1 MKHLFRY
8 MTLLAAVLL
17 TACSSDESTNTEQ
30 PLPEGMGRI
39 RITVCTPETDG
50 SISTRAVTEDP
61 NDPIKHENPWETPDH
76 EWERLQTFRIYIC
89 SLTDGNYVV
98 RQVISGNKTQFGE
111 ASTDPSEHT
120 YRSTTVT
127 SESLEEG
134 TYYIFATANFRSSE
148 AATITG
154 NANDEYDDGYAVG
167 STINLDAT
175 KRFANS
181 SSYYVVGNDAQYS
194 VKNIPMTGWQRTIEN
209 GTVRPKPIGVSNG
222 AETDAG
228 TLMLW
233 RVIGKMQFEFT
244 NESDRDIRI
253 LGIEVDPINKLS
265 TTDNPGIYLFSK
277 DDLTSTADLAPGATP
292 PAGKEGLTLPNGVRN
307 DMGPVAFTPALVG
320 GTAQPLTLAAKTP
333 GTPGTPGQG
342 KLYFYVNESDATFTT
357 TKNQLSLRFKV
368 QRKKDGS
375 NWYDQEIRY
384 GVTTQHDLSNSGP
397 YGGTNGGFNVI
408 RRNDWIHIPVTLTD
422 WQLRIEPIAFVPI
435 AGYPAKTVSSDGLTA
450 TFSTGGIIALQ
461 PFVKKYSDAT
471 WRDFSDPEITYGM
484 GREVVV
490 QDDDENDVVDV
501 DASWVASIHWINNDG
516 DTRSGDGKI
525 VKKPFTYD
533 ATSHCIIGE
542 LNQALVGHNY
552 MTTFTIE
559 VTLGPK
565 SDSTKQY
572 GYSFTFNV
580 VLQ

>member
-1 MKHLFRY
+1 MRIVRHLFRY
-8 MTLLAAVLL
+8 MAVLAVVL
-17 TACSSDESTNTEQ
+17 LPACSSDDSTNTEQ
-30 PLPEGMGRI
+30 PLPEGMGCI
-39 RITVCTPETDG
+39 RITVCAPEVAATG
-50 SISTRAVTEDP
+50 TRAVNEEDP
-61 NDPIKHENPWETPDH
+61 DNRVHDFPWEAPDH
-76 EWERLQTFRIYIC
+76 EWEKLQTFRVYIC
-89 SLTDGNYVV
+89 DADQKVV
-98 RQVISGNKTQFGE
+98 QIMSGDYTMMSE
-111 ASTDPSEHT
+111 PSTDRTEHT
-120 YRSTTVT
+120 YRSVTLT
-127 SESLEEG
+127 SEPLDEG
-134 TYYIFATANFRSSE
+134 TYYIFATANFNSAE
-148 AATITG
+148 
-154 NANDEYDDGYAVG
+154 NDDDAYDDGFDVG
-167 STINLDAT
+167 ETINVNGT
-175 KRFANS
+175 WKFANS
-181 SSYYVVGNDAQYS
+181 GVYYIVGDDTQYN
-194 VKNIPMTGWQRTIEN
+194 VKNIPMTGWLSQTENNTIIP
-209 GTVRPKPIGVSNG
+209 TPIGVSYGLTTN
-222 AETDAG
+222 AG

-368 QRKKDGS
+368 QRKKDDS

-384 GVTTQHDLSNSGP
+384 GVTTHHDLSNSGP

-484 GREVVV
+484 GREVK
-490 QDDDENDVVDV
+490 ENDVVDV
-501 DASWVASIHWINNDG
+501 DASWVASIHWKNNDG
-516 DTRSGDGKI
+516 DTQSGDGKI

-533 ATSHCIIGE
+533 ATNHCIIGE